1 MRQPRGFWAPV
12 PRLATRLLGIRPAEL
27 ERGVLLFWYLFLVI
41 GSFVAGKATRDAL
54 FLFRFSAR
62 QLPYVDIA
70 VALLVSVWVAIY
82 IRVGQRVSVRTLISG
97 SLVFFASNSVLFWF
111 LSHRHESPWV
121 LPVVYV
127 WVGMFGVIAAA
138 QVWTLAN
145 YVLTTREAKRL
156 FGFIGS
162 GAIAGNIV
170 GGFVVKQTA
179 TQFGAESTLLGM
191 AVALLLC
198 AVIVDRLWRLRHLA
212 QSSDPG
218 DEEVREAA
226 SRGPTGLR
234 ESVQQIAASPYLT
247 AIAALIL
254 ASSFVTAVAAWQ
266 FKAIAVASISDKN
279 GLTAFFGSFS
289 FYTGLLS
296 LALQWLLTS
305 RLLRRFGLGV
315 ALSVVPIALA
325 LGSVGLLVS
334 GSLAAVIMLRGSDQV
349 LRYAIDRPAAE
360 LLYLPL
366 PGEQTLQVKSFI
378 DTVVWRL
385 GDGLSGLVIL
395 LLATGLQWPAA
406 QIAWVNLLLLAGWLA
421 AAWVAQRQYVTNL
434 GKSIKEHRRHVQ
446 RASVTVL
453 DKAATEILTAQMGS
467 DDPQRI
473 LYALELFTA
482 GHSGAAHPVV
492 RGLLTHTA
500 PEVRARAVAVL
511 NEGGDLSVR
520 GDVERLLYDP
530 DLSVRTEALLYI
542 AHHAHIDPLERVEQL
557 GNFPDFSIRSAMVS
571 FLAQPGETQN
581 LDAARLMLTSMVEDE
596 DPRTQLEAARLM
608 GQLPDA
614 FDAQLAHLLASD
626 DPDVLRHTMHAAG
639 RFRKR
644 VFIETLIERLGDERV
659 NADATEA
666 LAEYED
672 RVVGTLRDH
681 LIDQTTPAAIRR
693 EIPGV
698 LLRVGSAAAE
708 LVLTESL
715 LDGDTVLRFRVLTAL
730 NKLRASGSSRPLDI
744 KLVETVLA
752 AEVVGHL
759 RSYQILGTLD
769 YAADSSEPVAQ
780 GLRESMTQEV
790 ERIFRLLK
798 LLSPAYDI
806 ESAYVGLQSAKR
818 DIHDNA
824 LEFLENIL
832 KPQLRTLLLPLLD
845 SDFTATQRV
854 ELANRTLGTTVTT
867 REEATT
873 LLAESGDPWLQSC
886 AAYAIGTF
894 HLGTL
899 RHYLDRWVDAP
910 DPLLRETA
918 RQARSRTGAA
928 AASLGTRAVE

>member
-1 MRQPRGFWAPV
+1 MDQPRAFWAPV
-12 PRLATRLLGIRPAEL
+12 PRLASRVLGIRPAEL
-27 ERGVLLFWYLFLVI
+27 ERGVLLFGYLFLVI

-70 VALLVSVWVAIY
+70 VAVLVGVWVAIY
-82 IRVGQRVSVRTLISG
+82 IRIGQYVSVRTLISG
-97 SLVFFASNSVLFWF
+97 SLVFFASNSLLFWY
-111 LSHRHESPWV
+111 LSHLHDVPWV

-162 GAIAGNIV
+162 GAISGNIV
-170 GGFVVKQTA
+170 GGFVVQQTA
-179 TQFGAESTLLGM
+179 TRLGAESTLIGM
-191 AVALLLC
+191 AVALVLC
-198 AVIVDRLWRLRHLA
+198 AVLVDRLWRLRHLA
-212 QSSDPG
+212 QSADPG
-218 DEEVREAA
+218 EEDVREAA

-234 ESVQQIAASPYLT
+234 ESVQQIATSPYLR

-254 ASSFVTAVAAWQ
+254 TSSFVTAVAAWQ
-266 FKAIAVASISDKN
+266 FKAIAVAAIKDKD
-279 GLTAFFGSFS
+279 GLTAFFGSFT

-296 LALQWLLTS
+296 LTLQWLVTS

-315 ALSVVPIALA
+315 ALSVVPVALA

-334 GSLAAVIMLRGSDQV
+334 GSLAAAIMLRGSDQV

-366 PGEQTLQVKSFI
+366 PAEQTLQVKSFI

-395 LLATGLQWPAA
+395 LLATGLHWPAG
-406 QIAWVNLLLLAGWLA
+406 QISLVNLLLLAVWLGV
-421 AAWVAQRQYVTNL
+421 AWAAQRQYVTNL
-434 GKSIKEHRRHVQ
+434 GKSIKSHRQHVQ
-446 RASVTVL
+446 RLNVTVL

-467 DDPQRI
+467 DDPERI

-482 GHSGAAHPVV
+482 GHSGASHPVV
-492 RGLLTHTA
+492 RGLLKHSA
-500 PEVRARAVAVL
+500 PTVRARAVAVL

-520 GDVERLLYDP
+520 GDIERLLYDP

-542 AHHAHIDPLERVEQL
+542 AHQAHIDPLERIEQL

-581 LDAARLMLTSMVEDE
+581 LDAARLFLTSMIRDE
-596 DPRTQLEAARLM
+596 EPRTRLEAARLM
-608 GQLPDA
+608 TRLPDA
-614 FDAQLAHLLASD
+614 FDAELAELLASE
-626 DPDVLRHTMHAAG
+626 DPDVRRYAMQAAG

-644 VFIETLIERLGDERV
+644 AHIQTLIQALADGRV
-659 NADATEA
+659 SDDATEA
-666 LAEYED
+666 LAQYED

-681 LIDQTTPAAIRR
+681 LADQDTPVAIRR

-698 LLRVGSAAAE
+698 LLRIGSAAAE
-708 LVLTESL
+708 AALTESL

-730 NKLRASGSSRPLDI
+730 NKLRAAGSARPLDI

-759 RSYQILGTLD
+759 RSYQILATLD
-769 YAADSSEPVAQ
+769 YGEDPSEPVAQ

-790 ERIFRLLK
+790 ERIFRLVK
-798 LLSPAYDI
+798 LLSPVYDL
-806 ESAYVGLQSAKR
+806 ESAYVGLQSSKR

-832 KPQLRTLLLPLLD
+832 KPQLRALLLPLLD
-845 SDFTATQRV
+845 SDVTVHQRV
-854 ELANRTLGTTVTT
+854 ELANRTLGTTVST
-867 REEATT
+867 REEAAE
-873 LLAESGDPWLQSC
+873 LLAQSGDPWLQSC
-886 AAYAIGTF
+886 AAYAIGT
-894 HLGTL
+894 L
-899 RHYLDRWVDAP
+899 RLSSLTHYLERWVDAP
-910 DPLLRETA
+910 DALLRETA
-918 RQARSRTGAA
+918 RQARRRTA
-928 AASLGTRAVE
+928 